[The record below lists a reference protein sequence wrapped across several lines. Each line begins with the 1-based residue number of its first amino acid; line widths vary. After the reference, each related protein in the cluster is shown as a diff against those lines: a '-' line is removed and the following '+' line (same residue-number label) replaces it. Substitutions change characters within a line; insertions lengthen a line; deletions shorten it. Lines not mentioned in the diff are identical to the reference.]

1 MTDVRAIS
9 AIFICLIILLSS
21 NIALAAMSSTNYEI
35 QWDSVGFGGS
45 DTSSSAS
52 YQLRDTIGGNA
63 LGQTSSTSY
72 VLDAGYRAGIYDQ
85 IISFEIF
92 AQSSTSTTAS
102 ALSSTTV
109 TVADTSSFSVGD
121 KIAIIQNLGSSQ
133 VVGIGEISGIAGS
146 DITVDSIE
154 DGSGTVTVDGT
165 DDYVYLMN
173 ATSIDF
179 GNVQE
184 TDLAQSVIG
193 WEVTIDVD
201 NGYTVSVLEDGNLRQ
216 GANDIDDVT
225 DGSVTV
231 GSEEYGGRAS
241 DATLSGSTF
250 DTQDTAFTTSYQQ
263 VDTESDTSF
272 ESRDY
277 LTVKAAVAAGSINAT
292 YSHTL
297 SLIASGN
304 Y

>member
-1 MTDVRAIS
+1 MTDVRALS
-9 AIFICLIILLSS
+9 AIFICLITLLAA
-21 NIALAAMSSTNYEI
+21 NVALAAMSSTNYEI
-35 QWDSVGFGGS
+35 QWDSVGFSGS
-45 DTSSSAS
+45 DTSSSTS
-52 YQLRDTIGGNA
+52 YQLRDTIGGSA
-63 LGQTSSTSY
+63 IGQGTSTSY

-92 AQSSTSTTAS
+92 VQSSTSTTAS

-109 TVADTSSFSVGD
+109 TVADTSSFSVDD
-121 KIAIIQNLGSSQ
+121 KIAIIQDFGSSQ
-133 VVGIGEISGIAGS
+133 VVGIGEISGIVGN
-146 DITVDSIE
+146 DITVDAIE
-154 DGSGTVTVDGT
+154 DGSGTVTIDGT
-165 DDYVYLMN
+165 DDYVYLLN
-173 ATSIDF
+173 ASSINF
-179 GNVQE
+179 GDVEE
-184 TDLAQSVIG
+184 TDLAQSIIG
-193 WEVTIDVD
+193 WETTIDVD
-201 NGYTVSVLEDGNLRQ
+201 NGYTVFVIDDGNLRS
-216 GANDIDDVT
+216 GVNDIDDVT

-241 DATLSGSTF
+241 DATLTGSTF
-250 DTQDTAFTTSYQQ
+250 DTEDAAFTTSYQQ

-277 LTVKAAVAAGSINAT
+277 LTVKAAVATGSVKAT